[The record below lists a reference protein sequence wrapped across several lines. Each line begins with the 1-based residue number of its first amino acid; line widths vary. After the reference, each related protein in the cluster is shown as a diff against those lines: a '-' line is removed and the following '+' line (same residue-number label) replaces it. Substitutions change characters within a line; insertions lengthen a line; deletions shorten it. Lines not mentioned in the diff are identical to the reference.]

1 MSEDKF
7 QEPDFEKLIDDFL
20 LETDQLEEGDLD
32 FYKQTI
38 EPYKKSFNDSGK
50 VNGHQ
55 VGRTI
60 KSFNTAHQLF

>member
-7 QEPDFEKLIDDFL
+7 QEPDFEKLVDDFL

-50 VNGHQ
+50 LMV
-55 VGRTI
+55 I
-60 KSFNTAHQLF
+60 KSDVL